1 MLKMFSTQLTGL
13 FNRIHE
19 KEEFSFEDG
28 ARLLAQA
35 AVGDGHIYLYGKQEM
50 AAILAEAFHSSEP
63 LKTAKPLE
71 GHEHAVTEADR
82 VVIFSRYSDD
92 EEALKVA
99 KWLQERRIPF
109 VTVATKTNDEKECMA
124 ALSDVHINLHVT
136 RALLPD
142 EDGNRYG
149 YPASMAALF
158 VYYGLTLTL
167 KEILADY

>member
-35 AVGDGHIYLYGKQEM
+35 AVGDGLIYLYGKQEM
-50 AAILAEAFHSSEP
+50 AAVLAEAFDSKEP
-63 LKTAKPLE
+63 LQNAKRWDGNE
-71 GHEHAVTEADR
+71 ENITVADR
-82 VVIFSRYSDD
+82 VILFSTYSDD
-92 EEALKVA
+92 EEAVCAA
-99 KWLQERRIPF
+99 KWLAGRMIPF
-109 VTVATKTNDEKECMA
+109 VAVSTHISDGEATLAELA
-124 ALSDVHINLHVT
+124 DVHINLGLK

-142 EDGNRYG
+142 EDGSRFG

-158 VYYGLTLTL
+158 VYYGLAFTLR
-167 KEILADY
+167 EILADY